1 LNFPEDHIEPVPKGV
16 GGADVLQRVY
26 NGQHCGTIVWE
37 SKRTKHWNKEWL
49 SKIKDDQREIKAEFA
64 VIVSEKL
71 PDNVP
76 GFAKIDG
83 VWVTGFPYAIGLA
96 IALRETLT
104 HVAAIRQAEVGK
116 NQKMEMLYN
125 YLSGTEFKQRIEA
138 IVEAFVSMKS
148 ELDQEKRAM
157 NKIWAKRLKEIEKV
171 IRNVSGMYGDM
182 HGIVGASLP
191 VIKSLELPESVEVFD
206 EILEVTS

>member
-1 LNFPEDHIEPVPKGV
+1 
-16 GGADVLQRVY
+16 
-26 NGQHCGTIVWE
+26 
-37 SKRTKHWNKEWL
+37 
-49 SKIKDDQREIKAEFA
+49 
-64 VIVSEKL
+64 
-71 PDNVP
+71 
-76 GFAKIDG
+76 
-83 VWVTGFPYAIGLA
+83 
-96 IALRETLT
+96 
-104 HVAAIRQAEVGK
+104 
-116 NQKMEMLYN
+116 MEMLYN